1 MEMDLR
7 VHLHIL
13 SRKRGS
19 LVIKKIEAAFEKV
32 IDFISSVVF
41 GIMVLCTTFNIFSY
55 WFMNKRFGQFDEIVL
70 ALFMWV
76 IFTCLGV
83 LYRHDEHIAVTFLL
97 DGRKPRT
104 QLIMKIINDLVVVVT
119 SIIFTY
125 YAYKLMMRSF
135 NKYTSLLKI
144 PYAYIDLSVVI
155 GYVSLTLVSAIRC
168 GEHIKELV
176 VSK

>member
-1 MEMDLR
+1 M
-7 VHLHIL
+7 I
-13 SRKRGS
+13 KR
-19 LVIKKIEAAFEKV
+19 IEAIFEKV
-32 IDFISSVVF
+32 LDFITCVVF

-55 WFMNKRFGQFDEIVL
+55 WFLNRRYGQFDEIVL

-76 IFTCLGV
+76 TFTCLGV

-97 DGRKPRT
+97 DGRKPRV
-104 QLIMKIINDLVVVVT
+104 QLIMKIINDLFVVVT

-125 YAYKLMMRSF
+125 YAYKLTMRSF

-176 VSK
+176 VFK